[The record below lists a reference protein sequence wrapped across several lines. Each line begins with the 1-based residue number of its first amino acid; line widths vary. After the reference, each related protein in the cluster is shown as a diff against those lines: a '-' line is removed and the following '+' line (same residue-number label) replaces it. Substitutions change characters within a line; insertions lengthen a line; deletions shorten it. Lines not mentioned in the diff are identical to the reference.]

1 MCDFNTVGGLKED
14 PKYWRDEVETKLVF
28 LGTEIADL
36 FQRYGHALD
45 RIISLEEK
53 IQSLSGKAKK
63 EVDE

>member
-1 MCDFNTVGGLKED
+1 MCDFKTVGGLKED
-14 PKYWRDEVETKLVF
+14 PRYWKEEVETKFDF

-53 IQSLSGKAKK
+53 VRLLESTARNL
-63 EVDE
+63 DE

>member
-1 MCDFNTVGGLKED
+1 MGDFKTVGGLKED
-14 PKYWRDEVETKLVF
+14 PRYWKEDVETKLDF

-53 IQSLSGKAKK
+53 VHLLQGKVI
-63 EVDE
+63 E